1 MKIEFL
7 LRLLFWTQDIGKEEQ
22 KPVMYS
28 RVSNSIMVMAQPI
41 YLEEESL
48 PLQNKFF
55 WAYQITIKN
64 KSESSVVLR
73 RRHWFITDSKG
84 AIQEVEGRGVVGKEP
99 ILKPGESFTYT
110 SGALLTTPSG
120 IMVGNYE
127 MEADSGEK
135 FEVSIPAFS
144 LDSPYADHTVH

>member
-1 MKIEFL
+1 
-7 LRLLFWTQDIGKEEQ
+7 
-22 KPVMYS
+22 MYS

-41 YLEEESL
+41 YLEEESI

-64 KSESSVVLR
+64 KSETSVVLR
-73 RRHWFITDSKG
+73 RRHWFITDANG
-84 AIQEVEGRGVVGKEP
+84 AIQEVEGRGVVGQEP

-110 SGALLTTPSG
+110 SGALLSTPSG
-120 IMVGNYE
+120 IMMGNYE

-135 FEVSIPAFS
+135 FKVGIPAFS
-144 LDSPYADHTVH
+144 LDSPYENHTIN

>member
-1 MKIEFL
+1 
-7 LRLLFWTQDIGKEEQ
+7 
-22 KPVMYS
+22 MYS

-64 KSESSVVLR
+64 KSESSVVLK
-73 RRHWFITDSKG
+73 RRHWFITESNG

-99 ILKPGESFTYT
+99 TLKPGESFTYT
-110 SGALLTTPSG
+110 SGALLSTPSG

-135 FEVSIPAFS
+135 FQVSIPAIS
-144 LDSPYADHTVH
+144 LDSPHENHTIH